1 MYFFLKMDSGDPPKK
16 SSSVAPAG
24 HTTRPKAWQQLW
36 LDKHRETLL
45 ARLQSVV
52 MNIVDRLV
60 QQGHVNPA
68 LDEAYQFITATH
80 SLPVEKVRC
89 LLDSLRS
96 RSLEAFACFLAALS
110 DCGCEELVPNEDAA
124 RELEIDSMSLPRF
137 ERCSLEL
144 RVPACVVQVRRLLH
158 AHYSEAA
165 SEVHMMADVSRST
178 DGSMR
183 DLNDVFVNIA
193 LVSSEDVQKLCWSW
207 TGKDGGVDEV
217 LARASQSRQVDM
229 SKLLT
234 AEDEGGKDP
243 VRLVAVGAA
252 GSGKSFAFT
261 MKATHDWCGGEFWE
275 KFALLRT
282 IRCRDKSVWKARSI
296 SELFQLEEF
305 GLSSAEEAGIQAF
318 IAQQPEHV
326 VLVCDGLDEGSVD
339 EGSFLWR
346 IMIGKNV
353 RGLRVIITSRPC
365 SAVTSLSE
373 SGAIH
378 RHVQMTGFSR
388 ENVDEFVVKYLGES
402 QGREMLSQLAEQ
414 SSVASLMHTPFLAL
428 LICEQYKE
436 VGQLPHRRSDV
447 FSSVTLRLV
456 QRFAKRRG
464 FRATFKHLEKAPG
477 KLF

>member
-1 MYFFLKMDSGDPPKK
+1 MDEGDPPQKM
-16 SSSVAPAG
+16 SGVAPAG
-24 HTTRPKAWQQLW
+24 QTTRPKAWQQLW
-36 LDKHRETLL
+36 LDKHRDTLL

-60 QQGHVNPA
+60 QQSHINPA
-68 LDEAYQFITATH
+68 LDDAYQFIAATH

-96 RSLEAFACFLAALS
+96 RSQETFACFLVALS
-110 DCGCEELVPNEDAA
+110 DNGCEDLVPNEDAA
-124 RELEIDSMSLPRF
+124 RELEIDLQSLPRF

-144 RVPACVVQVRRLLH
+144 GVPAYVVQVRRLLH

-165 SEVHMMADVSRST
+165 SEVHMMADVSRSI

-183 DLNDVFVNIA
+183 DLRDVFVNIA
-193 LVSSEDVQKLCWSW
+193 LVSSEDVEKLCSAW

-217 LARASQSRQVDM
+217 LARATQSRQVHLSD
-229 SKLLT
+229 LLT
-234 AEDEGGKDP
+234 AARDEGVKDP
-243 VRLVAVGAA
+243 VRVAAVGAA
-252 GSGKSFAFT
+252 GSGKSFAFAL
-261 MKATHDWCGGEFWE
+261 KATHDWCGGEFWK

-296 SELFQLEEF
+296 SELFQLEDF
-305 GLSSAEEAGIQAF
+305 GLSSAEEAGVQAF

-346 IMIGKNV
+346 VMIGKSL

-365 SAVTSLSE
+365 SAMISLSE

-378 RHVQMTGFSR
+378 RHVQMTGFSK
-388 ENVDEFVVKYLGES
+388 ENVDEFAVKYLGES

-414 SSVASLMHTPFLAL
+414 SSVASLMHTPF
-428 LICEQYKE
+428 
-436 VGQLPHRRSDV
+436 S
-447 FSSVTLRLV
+447 
-456 QRFAKRRG
+456 
-464 FRATFKHLEKAPG
+464 
-477 KLF
+477 LF

>member
-1 MYFFLKMDSGDPPKK
+1 MYFFLKMDSGDPPNK

-45 ARLQSVV
+45 ARLQCVV

-60 QQGHVNPA
+60 QQGHVNPT

-96 RSLEAFACFLAALS
+96 RSQEAFACFLAALS
-110 DCGCEELVPNEDAA
+110 DCGCEELVPNEGAA

-144 RVPACVVQVRRLLH
+144 GVPACVVQVRRLLH

-193 LVSSEDVQKLCWSW
+193 LVSNEDVEKLCRSW

-261 MKATHDWCGGEFWE
+261 MKATHDWCAGEFWK

-305 GLSSAEEAGIQAF
+305 GLSSAEEAGMQAF
-318 IAQQPEHV
+318 IAQQPERV
-326 VLVCDGLDEGSVD
+326 VLVCDGLDEGSC
-339 EGSFLWR
+339 R
-346 IMIGKNV
+346 
-353 RGLRVIITSRPC
+353 
-365 SAVTSLSE
+365 
-373 SGAIH
+373 
-378 RHVQMTGFSR
+378 
-388 ENVDEFVVKYLGES
+388 
-402 QGREMLSQLAEQ
+402 
-414 SSVASLMHTPFLAL
+414 
-428 LICEQYKE
+428 
-436 VGQLPHRRSDV
+436 
-447 FSSVTLRLV
+447 
-456 QRFAKRRG
+456 
-464 FRATFKHLEKAPG
+464 
-477 KLF
+477 